1 MYKYVDCK
9 SFRHLP
15 QMLNVCTQV
24 LAHTRVYFYDE
35 IISPRTILVHWINL
49 KMTYKSYWYIY
60 SICCIY
66 NAELPSFHKQHT
78 EASHLEVVVS
88 YNETNEISPPFLFCT
103 KNVARNYFF
112 FVWEQVYIFS
122 DVHAYFIEK
131 KIPTP
136 FCILS
141 TISDNFR

>member
-24 LAHTRVYFYDE
+24 LAHTPMYFYDE
-35 IISPRTILVHWINL
+35 IISSRTILVHWINL

-60 SICCIY
+60 RICCSY

-78 EASHLEVVVS
+78 EASHWVVVVS
-88 YNETNEISPPFLFCT
+88 YNETNKISPPFLFCT
-103 KNVARNYFF
+103 KNVVRNYFF
-112 FVWEQVYIFS
+112 FLWQSKFIFFQMCK
-122 DVHAYFIEK
+122 H
-131 KIPTP
+131 
-136 FCILS
+136 IL
-141 TISDNFR
+141 